1 MSVWM
6 IILNNNNYNN
16 KYMGNNNIYYIQTM
30 MSLLCPLWSVNIAFI
45 KTKRAYVFNL
55 WYQYNYFCLK
65 YFFVSAWLWSI
76 IVIAQSQIPVIL
88 KKKFM
93 KTFLVAGLIWL
104 FLFFPKITM
113 CAIIFIG
120 SSRKYCHSTTIVL
133 LSANPAFYQV
143 NHYFKITVIV
153 FIYLINFVRMFTL
166 KVLRFGLSPSKK
178 ICVICFIKSPLKVI
192 KKCFLFHLKSSFHSQ
207 DIWVFIKTFWSFRK
221 NSLIRIIR
229 LTSKFL
235 TWQPG

>member
-1 MSVWM
+1 MWM

-88 KKKFM
+88 KKKFV

-166 KVLRFGLSPSKK
+166 KVLRFGLSPFQKNCVL
-178 ICVICFIKSPLKVI
+178 CVIESPLKRI
-192 KKCFLFHLKSSFHSQ
+192 KNAFYFILKALFILKIFEFLSRLFGHLE
-207 DIWVFIKTFWSFRK
+207 KTAW
-221 NSLIRIIR
+221 LE
-229 LTSKFL
+229 LL
-235 TWQPG
+235 G

>member
-55 WYQYNYFCLK
+55 WYQYNYSCLK

-88 KKKFM
+88 KKKFV

-178 ICVICFIKSPLKVI
+178 FALFASLKA
-192 KKCFLFHLKSSFHSQ
+192 L
-207 DIWVFIKTFWSFRK
+207 
-221 NSLIRIIR
+221 
-229 LTSKFL
+229 
-235 TWQPG
+235 